1 MRKTRGSRRSSG
13 SKQRAARRRFLAGF
27 TLFALALAAAI
38 LFAGRLSTQLKVVS
52 DIGLPQSAAA
62 QPAPTVP
69 AVAAARA
76 VFPYSI
82 IPGGARSVDE
92 LKQAIAADP
101 VVAAHYAGFD
111 LENVHAVRLEQPRLA
126 HVSYRIGSAIYWT
139 RKPLL
144 IRAGETVLTDG
155 VRTARTRCGNQ
166 LADTPGDISTEEP
179 VEAVLDTPVVAD
191 VPAGMLPLSAVQ
203 TLPEEAGGISLPALG
218 SPMSGILSGGGG
230 PTSESGLSAP
240 GAATDLEAEQPASEF
255 PRSDDSISDG
265 QPDFPPPGD
274 TRPPFGGPPDTPD
287 SPKWLVPPEILL
299 PPGSE
304 DLPPGF
310 LPPGDPGGPKTPD
323 VAPIPE
329 PGTAVLILG
338 GAVAYVGRRMKKK
351 RLAAG
356 E

>member
-1 MRKTRGSRRSSG
+1 MRKTPSRRRSSG
-13 SKQRAARRRFLAGF
+13 SKHRAARWRFVAGV

-38 LFAGRLSTQLKVVS
+38 LFAGRLSTQLKVLS

-69 AVAAARA
+69 AAAAARA
-76 VFPYSI
+76 VYPYSI
-82 IPGGARSVDE
+82 IAGGARSVDE
-92 LKQAIAADP
+92 LKHAIAADP

-111 LENVHAVRLEQPRLA
+111 LENAHAVRLEQPRLA
-126 HVSYRIGSAIYWT
+126 HVSYRIGSAVYWT

-166 LADTPGDISTEEP
+166 LAETPGEVSPAEP
-179 VEAVLDTPVVAD
+179 VPSELDTPLPFIVAG

-203 TLPEEAGGISLPALG
+203 ALPEEDGGISLPPLG

-230 PTSESGLSAP
+230 SMSESGLSAP
-240 GAATDLEAEQPASEF
+240 GAATDLKAEQPASDF
-255 PRSDDSISDG
+255 PASDDSTADG
-265 QPDFPPPGD
+265 GPDFPP
-274 TRPPFGGPPDTPD
+274 PPFGGPPNTPEP
-287 SPKWLVPPEILL
+287 PKWLVPPEILL

-310 LPPGDPGGPKTPD
+310 LPPGDPREPNTPE
-323 VAPIPE
+323 VAPVPE

-338 GAVAYVGRRMKKK
+338 GAAAYVARRTKKK
-351 RLAAG
+351 RLATRG
-356 E
+356 